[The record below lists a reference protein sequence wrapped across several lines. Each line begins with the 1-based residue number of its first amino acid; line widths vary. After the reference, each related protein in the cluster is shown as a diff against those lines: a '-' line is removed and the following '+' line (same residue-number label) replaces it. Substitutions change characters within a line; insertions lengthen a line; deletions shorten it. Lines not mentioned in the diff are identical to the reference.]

1 MISKKKGFTLIE
13 LLVVIAIIG
22 ILAAILLPALARARE
37 AARRSSCQNNLK
49 QWGLVFKM
57 FANESPGEVWPYCSI
72 DHTNSDFSGTKRM
85 AAAVGAWQVYPEYV
99 TDVMIM
105 ACPSAGRYKDYAA
118 TDFSLGRNTLGG
130 CDQTAVQ
137 YATDN
142 NEKDNPCYGKE
153 IAPRVNTP
161 FDTGTARA
169 RFYNCDDNPNACAP
183 YWHTDMTKGKFL
195 DVRSYRYFGRM
206 IAQEWMTNTVADYY
220 AVGGYIMGIKAGDM
234 PAGCNPPDPRAEPTN
249 LFWKNRNNDY
259 NVTLPSGKAI
269 TIRRLREGIERF
281 AITDINNPAGSAQ
294 AQSQIVVMYDESRA
308 YGAGGGGAQAERFN
322 HVPGGM
328 NILFM
333 DGHVE
338 WARFHGHDA
347 WPVNEFAY
355 VYPPGVSSGMDFP

>member
-1 MISKKKGFTLIE
+1 MISKNKGFTLIE

-57 FANESPGEVWPYCSI
+57 FANESKGEVWPYWSI
-72 DHTNSDFSGTKRM
+72 DHTDTSFAGNKRM

-105 ACPSAGRYKDYAA
+105 ACPSSGRYKDYAA
-118 TDFSLGRNTLGG
+118 TDFSLARNTLGG
-130 CDQTAVQ
+130 CGQQTVD
-137 YATDN
+137 YATLN
-142 NEKDNPCYGKE
+142 NEKDNPCYGKQA
-153 IAPRVNTP
+153 APVSSTP
-161 FDTGTARA
+161 FDSGKP
-169 RFYNCDDNPNACAP
+169 RFYNCDLNPNACAP
-183 YWHTDMTKGKFL
+183 YWHTDMTKGKFI
-195 DVRSYRYFGRM
+195 DVRSYRYFGRL
-206 IAQEWMTNTVADYY
+206 ISQDWMTNTVDDYY
-220 AVGGYIMGIKAGDM
+220 CVGAFIMGASGSHLGAI
-234 PAGCNPPDPRAEPTN
+234 PTSFRDASSN
-249 LFWKNRNNDY
+249 IYWANRSNEF

-281 AITDINNPAGSAQ
+281 TITDINNPAGAAA

-308 YGAGGGGAQAERFN
+308 YGGGGGAAQAERFN

-338 WARFHGHDA
+338 WARYHGHDA

-355 VYPPGVSSGMDFP
+355 VYPAGITSGMDFP

>member
-1 MISKKKGFTLIE
+1 MNSKKGFTLIE

-57 FANESPGEVWPYCSI
+57 FANESKGEVWPYCSI
-72 DHTNSDFSGTKRM
+72 DHGNTDFDGDKKM
-85 AAAVGAWQVYPEYV
+85 AVAVGAWQVYPEYV

-118 TDFSLGRNTLGG
+118 TDFSLGRNTLAG
-130 CDQTAVQ
+130 CGQQTVD
-137 YATDN
+137 YAMTH

-153 IAPRVNTP
+153 AAPSSDTA
-161 FDTGTARA
+161 FGDTGKP
-169 RFYNCDDNPNACAP
+169 RFFNCDDNPNACAP
-183 YWHTDMTKGKFL
+183 YWHTDMTKGKYL

-206 IAQEWMTNTVADYY
+206 IEQSWMTNTVDDYFQ
-220 AVGGYIMGIKAGDM
+220 VGLSIMGKD
-234 PAGCNPPDPRAEPTN
+234 NPSDNSIR
-249 LFWKNRNNDY
+249 WKNRDNDF

-281 AITDINNPAGSAQ
+281 AITDINTPAGSAA
-294 AQSQIVVMYDESRA
+294 AQSNIVVMYDESRA
-308 YGAGGGGAQAERFN
+308 YGGGGGAVQAERFN

-355 VYPPGVSSGMDFP
+355 VYPAGITSGMDFP

>member
-1 MISKKKGFTLIE
+1 MSSKKGFTLIE

-57 FANESPGEVWPYCSI
+57 FANESKGEVWPYWSI
-72 DHTNSDFSGTKRM
+72 DHGNTDTDVANKKM

-105 ACPSAGRYKDYAA
+105 ACPSSGRYKDYAA
-118 TDFSLGRNTLGG
+118 TDFSQGRNVLGG
-130 CDQTAVQ
+130 CDANFVT
-137 YATDN
+137 YATTH
-142 NEKDNPCYGKE
+142 NEKDNPCYGKGA
-153 IAPRVNTP
+153 APLSSTP
-161 FDTGTARA
+161 FGDNNKA
-169 RFYNCDDNPNACAP
+169 RFYNCDLDPNLCAP
-183 YWHTDMTKGKFL
+183 YWHTDMTKGKFI

-206 IAQEWMTNTVADYY
+206 IEQSWMTNTVDDYY
-220 AVGGYIMGIKAGDM
+220 AAGHYIMGAGSY
-234 PAGCNPPDPRAEPTN
+234 NTPDNSIRWA
-249 LFWKNRNNDY
+249 NRNNEFS
-259 NVTLPSGKAI
+259 VTLPSGKPI

-281 AITDINNPAGSAQ
+281 CITDINNPAGAAQ

-308 YGAGGGGAQAERFN
+308 YKAGGGGAEAERFN

-338 WARFHGHDA
+338 WARYHGHDA

-355 VYPPGVSSGMDFP
+355 VYPAGITSGMDFP